1 MSVSPNINVG
11 LPPIQSPITAG
22 QSGQNGVPFNMRP
35 ANPMPAGVLTSA
47 WQGWFNQLGKLAAQ
61 LPTISGV
68 AASMVP
74 TGGGAAT
81 TDYTPDAW
89 QRFIYYQ
96 TNTGLAYISR
106 IVSNTWE
113 WTYFAGAATVAA
125 LADLP
130 TTLGVNDEGAIYY
143 ELEYN
148 HAYQW
153 SGSAWRFLPG
163 DPGAGYIVAGTT
175 APIGGAWVLCDGAMA
190 DISQGDGTIASVTTP
205 NLNSSGF
212 SSGPVLIGGGGTGFQ
227 AATAPLWEAAAKT
240 DNESAHTHPITA
252 AVVVQ
257 SGAGSSPAT
266 TGNTGAGTAHSHTLS
281 DANAKLK
288 KPSDGADATHGG
300 GMPDRF
306 YLNWYMRQ

>member
-1 MSVSPNINVG
+1 MSVSPNINFG
-11 LPPIQSPITAG
+11 LAPLQSPITDGSAAQTG
-22 QSGQNGVPFNMRP
+22 IPFQNR
-35 ANPMPAGVLTSA
+35 ATNPIPAGVLNQA
-47 WQGWFNQLGKLAAQ
+47 WQGWFNQLGKLVKQ
-61 LPTISGV
+61 LPTISDV
-68 AASMVP
+68 AANMVP
-74 TGGGAAT
+74 TGGGAAV
-81 TDYTPDAW
+81 TDWTPDAW
-89 QRFIYYQ
+89 KQFVYFQ
-96 TNTGLAYISR
+96 TDTGLTYISM
-106 IVSNTWE
+106 IVLDTWE
-113 WTYFAGAATVAA
+113 WVYASGAATVAL

-130 TTLGVNDEGAIYY
+130 TTLGPNDEGAIYY

-153 SGSAWRFLPG
+153 TGSAWRFLPG

-175 APIGGAWVLCDGAMA
+175 APIGGAWALCDGTAV
-190 DISQGDGTIASVTTP
+190 DVSQGDGTIASVTTP
-205 NLNSSGF
+205 NLNTSGF

-227 AATAPLWEAAAKT
+227 AATTPEWQAAAKT
-240 DNESAHTHPITA
+240 DDESTHTHAITA
-252 AVVVQ
+252 TVEVQ
-257 SGAGSSPAT
+257 SGTGANPAA